1 MGYLSRRFKQQ
12 LFQAHAS
19 LDALWLVQTTHAC
32 WQPMAPCGAGDKME
46 MEILAMAHF

>member
-1 MGYLSRRFKQQ
+1 MSFRWCRFKQ
-12 LFQAHAS
+12 LRYLARA
-19 LDALWLVQTTHAC
+19 LRDALWLAQTTHAY